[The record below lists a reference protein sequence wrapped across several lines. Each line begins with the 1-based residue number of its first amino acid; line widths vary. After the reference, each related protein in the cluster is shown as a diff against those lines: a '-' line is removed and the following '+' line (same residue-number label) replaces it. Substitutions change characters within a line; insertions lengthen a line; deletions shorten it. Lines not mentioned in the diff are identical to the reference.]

1 MNDAVDMSFTDL
13 VAKLNEI
20 ETRET
25 AERRA
30 KHKVQ
35 VENANRNKSKKV
47 RSIKE
52 GLDQALLMQENV
64 LGVTNEE
71 PLGFIS
77 PDLFNNKEAKAE
89 VAETDQYSASNSRA
103 LMVQLDNMHTQMQ
116 KKVEEIY
123 ATDNG
128 DLQDQITTMLK
139 VLDNLNAVIA
149 RSMKV
154 IPAAEYD
161 PTESVQEGDD
171 YRDGHDINLLKA
183 VAKQFAEDLGNSD
196 YTAIDELLKNVPE
209 SDMRAYLPL
218 GRSEMESVQEDM
230 DPKGPEVTIGDYT
243 TKNFYMCGGA
253 IDTAEKFPDNE
264 GMEKL
269 IRLQDL
275 MFGLEADVMNGME
288 ATDEVIEFGTE
299 LTDAIMD
306 QAKVAGIEKEV
317 EEYQP
322 MHLAA
327 IKTGD
332 PEPGYGR
339 VDTEEED

>member
-1 MNDAVDMSFTDL
+1 MRVNDFKINEDAKMAKATDE
-13 VAKLNEI
+13 KI
-20 ETRET
+20 
-25 AERRA
+25 
-30 KHKVQ
+30 
-35 VENANRNKSKKV
+35 
-47 RSIKE
+47 I
-52 GLDQALLMQENV
+52 ALLMQFSKMD
-64 LGVTNEE
+64 LSSPANEFMFKRVRKE
-71 PLGFIS
+71 FKKRNISLSPEQMKSFIGAQRS
-77 PDLFNNKEAKAE
+77 ID
-89 VAETDQYSASNSRA
+89 
-103 LMVQLDNMHTQMQ
+103 
-116 KKVEEIY
+116 KVKIGE
-123 ATDNG
+123 D
-128 DLQDQITTMLK
+128 
-139 VLDNLNAVIA
+139 
-149 RSMKV
+149 
-154 IPAAEYD
+154 
-161 PTESVQEGDD
+161 EGDMGD
-171 YRDGHDINLLKA
+171 EDFRDGHDINLLKA

-339 VDTEEED
+339 VDTEEEED

>member
-1 MNDAVDMSFTDL
+1 MRLNDFKINEDAKMAKATDE
-13 VAKLNEI
+13 KI
-20 ETRET
+20 
-25 AERRA
+25 
-30 KHKVQ
+30 
-35 VENANRNKSKKV
+35 
-47 RSIKE
+47 I
-52 GLDQALLMQENV
+52 ALLMQFSKMD
-64 LGVTNEE
+64 LSSPANEFMFKRVRKE
-71 PLGFIS
+71 FKKRNISLSPEQMKSFIGAQRS
-77 PDLFNNKEAKAE
+77 ID
-89 VAETDQYSASNSRA
+89 
-103 LMVQLDNMHTQMQ
+103 
-116 KKVEEIY
+116 KVKI
-123 ATDNG
+123 G
-128 DLQDQITTMLK
+128 
-139 VLDNLNAVIA
+139 
-149 RSMKV
+149 
-154 IPAAEYD
+154 
-161 PTESVQEGDD
+161 
-171 YRDGHDINLLKA
+171 
-183 VAKQFAEDLGNSD
+183 
-196 YTAIDELLKNVPE
+196 
-209 SDMRAYLPL
+209 
-218 GRSEMESVQEDM
+218 EDM

-339 VDTEEED
+339 VDTEEEED

>member
-1 MNDAVDMSFTDL
+1 MIHQVKKWASPMRVNDFKINEDAKMAKATDE
-13 VAKLNEI
+13 KI
-20 ETRET
+20 
-25 AERRA
+25 
-30 KHKVQ
+30 
-35 VENANRNKSKKV
+35 
-47 RSIKE
+47 I
-52 GLDQALLMQENV
+52 ALLMQFSKMD
-64 LGVTNEE
+64 LSSPANEFMFKRVRKE
-71 PLGFIS
+71 FKKRNISLSPEQMKSFIGAQRS
-77 PDLFNNKEAKAE
+77 ID
-89 VAETDQYSASNSRA
+89 
-103 LMVQLDNMHTQMQ
+103 
-116 KKVEEIY
+116 KVKIGE
-123 ATDNG
+123 D
-128 DLQDQITTMLK
+128 
-139 VLDNLNAVIA
+139 
-149 RSMKV
+149 
-154 IPAAEYD
+154 
-161 PTESVQEGDD
+161 EGDMGD
-171 YRDGHDINLLKA
+171 
-183 VAKQFAEDLGNSD
+183 
-196 YTAIDELLKNVPE
+196 
-209 SDMRAYLPL
+209 
-218 GRSEMESVQEDM
+218 EDM

>member
-1 MNDAVDMSFTDL
+1 MRLNDFKINEDAKMAKATDE
-13 VAKLNEI
+13 KI
-20 ETRET
+20 
-25 AERRA
+25 
-30 KHKVQ
+30 
-35 VENANRNKSKKV
+35 
-47 RSIKE
+47 I
-52 GLDQALLMQENV
+52 ALLMQFSKMD
-64 LGVTNEE
+64 LSSPANEFMFKRVRKE
-71 PLGFIS
+71 FKKRNISLSPEQMKSFIDAQRS
-77 PDLFNNKEAKAE
+77 IDKVKIGEDINEA
-89 VAETDQYSASNSRA
+89 DQYSASNSRA

>member
-1 MNDAVDMSFTDL
+1 MRVNDFKINEDAKMAKATDE
-13 VAKLNEI
+13 KI
-20 ETRET
+20 
-25 AERRA
+25 
-30 KHKVQ
+30 
-35 VENANRNKSKKV
+35 
-47 RSIKE
+47 I
-52 GLDQALLMQENV
+52 ALLMQFSKMD
-64 LGVTNEE
+64 LSSPANEFMFKRVRKE
-71 PLGFIS
+71 FKKRNISLSPEQMKSFIGAQRS
-77 PDLFNNKEAKAE
+77 ID
-89 VAETDQYSASNSRA
+89 
-103 LMVQLDNMHTQMQ
+103 
-116 KKVEEIY
+116 KVKIGE
-123 ATDNG
+123 D
-128 DLQDQITTMLK
+128 
-139 VLDNLNAVIA
+139 
-149 RSMKV
+149 
-154 IPAAEYD
+154 
-161 PTESVQEGDD
+161 EGDMGD
-171 YRDGHDINLLKA
+171 EDFRDGHDLGLLKQVSA
-183 VAKQFAEDLGNSD
+183 QIAQDVANND
-196 YTAIDELLKNVPE
+196 YTAIDDLLKNVSE
-209 SDMRAYLPL
+209 AEMRGFL
-218 GRSEMESVQEDM
+218 SEVGMESVQEDM